1 MSQISHGFDM
11 AMIMIACSGAIDGF
25 YIPVILPI
33 LKQHTYRGWKG
44 EQTNNYMCAYD
55 FDMKFAFACV
65 G

>member
-11 AMIMIACSGAIDGF
+11 TMIMIACIRAIDGF

-33 LKQHTYRGWKG
+33 YNQHTYRERKG
-44 EQTNNYMCAYD
+44 EPTNNYMCACD
-55 FDMKFAFACV
+55 FDMKFTFACV